1 MAPSYVEAR
10 VSAVLAAREAQTFV
24 TAREPEMSIDLGGIP
39 GDRHYGL
46 TSKADSRQSFYPR
59 GTVIANRRQ
68 ISIVSAEEC
77 ALIAE
82 ALGIS
87 EVRPEWLG
95 ANLLLEGYPELTLL
109 PLGARLLFP
118 EACGLIG
125 EGENLPCKAPGQEIA
140 AALQRP
146 ELASRFTKAAKK
158 RRGIVCSVERAGTIR
173 LGDTVRI
180 YLP

>member
-1 MAPSYVEAR
+1 MAPTYYEAR
-10 VSAVLAAREAQTFV
+10 TAAVLAAREPKTFV
-24 TAREPEMSIDLGGIP
+24 TSREPEIPVELGGIP

-46 TSKADSRQSFYPR
+46 YRKADSRQSFYPR
-59 GTVIANRRQ
+59 GTLIANRRQ

-82 ALGIS
+82 AMGIP

-95 ANLLLEGYPELTLL
+95 ANLLLEGYPALTSL
-109 PLGARLLFP
+109 PPGTRLLFP

-125 EGENLPCKAPGQEIA
+125 EGENLPCRGPGKEIA
-140 AALQRP
+140 DALQLP
-146 ELASRFTKAAKK
+146 ELAGRFIKAAKR
-158 RRGIVCSVERAGTIR
+158 RRGIVCSVEREGSIR
-173 LGDTVRI
+173 EGDIVRI